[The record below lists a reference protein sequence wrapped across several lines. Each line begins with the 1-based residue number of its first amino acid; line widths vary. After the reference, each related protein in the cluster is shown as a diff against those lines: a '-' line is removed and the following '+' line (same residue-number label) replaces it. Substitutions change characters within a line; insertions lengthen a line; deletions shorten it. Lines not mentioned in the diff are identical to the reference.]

1 LAKFKKKARREG
13 RTIVFIDESG
23 LSTRPHRV
31 RTWAPRGQT
40 PVIQETFGW
49 KSLSLIAGIT
59 LWNFYFQI
67 HPGAIKGPQVIAFL
81 QALLRHLPGPL
92 LILWDGAMIH
102 RSALVQDFVASTG
115 QRLVVEPLPAYAPEL
130 NPVEYLWA
138 HLKEH
143 EIANL
148 VVRHAW
154 ELSRE
159 ATAALRR
166 MRRRPKIIL
175 ACFAQAE
182 LWP

>member
-1 LAKFKKKARREG
+1 L
-13 RTIVFIDESG
+13 IVFIDESG

-40 PVIQETFGW
+40 PVLHETFNW

-59 LWNFYFQI
+59 LWNFYFRI
-67 HPGAIKGPQVIAFL
+67 YAGSIKSVQVVEFL
-81 QALLRHLPGPL
+81 RLLQRHLRGRKL
-92 LILWDGAMIH
+92 LVLWDGAPIH
-102 RSALVQDFVASTG
+102 RSGLVRQFIASTKG
-115 QRLVVEPLPAYAPEL
+115 RMVVEPLPAYAPEL

-143 EIANL
+143 ELGNL
-148 VVRHAW
+148 IVREAW
-154 ELSRE
+154 QLSHQ

-166 MRRRPKIIL
+166 MRRRPRIIR
-175 ACFAQAE
+175 ACYTQAE